1 MWLFVCRQALSTARF
16 RRAGQLATADS
27 CTSVLC
33 FTVIVTRL
41 LCLVGDVAAVPG
53 KLAGE
58 LPVVERL

>member
-1 MWLFVCRQALSTARF
+1 MFYC
-16 RRAGQLATADS
+16 D
-27 CTSVLC
+27 CD
-33 FTVIVTRL
+33 RL